1 MAPHLF
7 EADKQHGQKLNPTI
21 HTGYLSWARHVVTLM
36 QTSTMFSDAVEL
48 VAMPW
53 AHHMAHQE
61 GAEEED
67 SLAGRALMV
76 VGSGA
81 CLVIGTVQATVPL
94 PSFVRPYVIAVWT
107 LMCMATSTL
116 MAVFLWMFVLAPRRM
131 LSSYQPPLLTHG
143 AVTTAIPAL
152 TLLGSTTSV
161 LG

>member
-21 HTGYLSWARHVVTLM
+21 HAGYLSWARHVVTLM

-61 GAEEED
+61 GAEEKD
-67 SLAGRALMV
+67 SLVGRTLMV

-81 CLVIGTVQATVPL
+81 CLILGTVQKTVQM
-94 PSFVRPYVIAVWT
+94 PSSVAPYVIAIWT
-107 LMCMATSTL
+107 TMCMSTSIL
-116 MAVFLWMFVLAPRRM
+116 IAIFLWMFVLAPRRI
-131 LSSYQPPLLTHG
+131 LFGDNKS
-143 AVTTAIPAL
+143 TTSTRVAATLPAL
-152 TLLGSTTSV
+152 TLIGSTTMV
-161 LG
+161 VG